1 MSSEVLATKDKKAA
15 SPKRGKRTSEAQA
28 QALDSRRKLEERLE
42 DIRLA
47 RELKEFDFEYC

>member
-15 SPKRGKRTSEAQA
+15 PPKRGKRTSEAQA

>member
-1 MSSEVLATKDKKAA
+1 MSSEVLATKDKKNAA
-15 SPKRGKRTSEAQA
+15 AKRGKRTSDAQA